1 MENLTIYSDLH
12 WFNNLTNEEKLNEI
26 KNESVSFGEI
36 MKEKIDTLCN
46 NLKYQDG
53 SRFSY
58 ISDRLENFIDELN
71 SFEILG
77 K

>member
-1 MENLTIYSDLH
+1 MKNSNVNTNGEKLKIIKRKSNHFVSELMRDIEDLT
-12 WFNNLTNEEKLNEI
+12 NNLE
-26 KNESVSFGEI
+26 
-36 MKEKIDTLCN
+36 
-46 NLKYQDG
+46 YQDG

-58 ISDRLENFIDELN
+58 MKDRLKLFIDELN

>member
-1 MENLTIYSDLH
+1 MKNSNINTNGEKLKIIKRKSNSFTYELIRDIED
-12 WFNNLTNEEKLNEI
+12 LTN
-26 KNESVSFGEI
+26 
-36 MKEKIDTLCN
+36 TLDF
-46 NLKYQDG
+46 QDS

-58 ISDRLENFIDELN
+58 MQDRLKVFIDEIN